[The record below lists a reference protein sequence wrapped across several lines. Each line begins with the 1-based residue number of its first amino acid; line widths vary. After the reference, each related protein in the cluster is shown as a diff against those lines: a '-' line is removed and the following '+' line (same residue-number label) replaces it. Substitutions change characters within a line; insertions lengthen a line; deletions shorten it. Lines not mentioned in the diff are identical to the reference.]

1 MKHTP
6 NSKLA
11 TTALILLCSGMLT
24 INGCSS
30 QPTKFYVLTPLAEG
44 QTIPD
49 RLNED
54 TLSIGVGPI
63 SLPDYV
69 KRPQI
74 VTKNGGNELVI
85 DEFYRWAE
93 PLNTN
98 ISRVLIDNLATL
110 LGTENINKYPW
121 NRYKHIDYQ
130 IVIDITR
137 FDSVI
142 GKEATIEARWVVLI
156 DKGRNE
162 IFRKKSKITIK
173 AETEYYDA
181 IVIAESQAL
190 AELCQQIAH
199 EVHVLSNSQGIVQV
213 Q

>member
-1 MKHTP
+1 MSYTSTP
-6 NSKLA
+6 KLV
-11 TTALILLCSGMLT
+11 TTVLILLCSGMLT
-24 INGCSS
+24 IYGCSS
-30 QPTKFYVLTPLAEG
+30 KPTKFYVLTPLAEV

-69 KRPQI
+69 NRPQI
-74 VTKNGGNELVI
+74 VTKNGANELVI

-93 PLNTN
+93 PLRTN
-98 ISRVLIDNLATL
+98 VSRVLRDNLATL

-121 NRYKHIDYQ
+121 NRFVHIDYQ
-130 IVIDITR
+130 VSIDFTR

-142 GKEATIEARWVVLI
+142 GKEAIIEARWIVLT
-156 DKGRNE
+156 DRGRNE
-162 IFRKKSKITIK
+162 ILRKKSKITKK
-173 AETEYYDA
+173 AETEHYDA

-190 AELCQQIAH
+190 AELSQQIAH
-199 EVHVLSNSQGIVQV
+199 KIHTLSNLQGVAQV

>member
-1 MKHTP
+1 MGYIF
-6 NSKLA
+6 NSKFVTA
-11 TTALILLCSGMLT
+11 ALILLYSAIFT
-24 INGCSS
+24 ISGCSS
-30 QPTKFYVLTPLAEG
+30 KPTKFYMLTSLAEV
-44 QTIPD
+44 QTMPD

-69 KRPQI
+69 NRPQI
-74 VTKNGGNELVI
+74 VTKNGENELVI

-93 PLNTN
+93 PLRTN
-98 ISRVLIDNLATL
+98 VSRVLSDNLATL

-121 NRYKHIDYQ
+121 NRFKHIDYQ
-130 IVIDITR
+130 VEIDFTR

-142 GKEATIEARWVVLI
+142 GKEATIEARWVISI

-162 IFRKKSKITIK
+162 ILRKKSKITKK

-181 IVIAESQAL
+181 IAIAKSQAL

-199 EVHVLSNSQGIVQV
+199 EIHTLSNSQGIVQV

>member
-1 MKHTP
+1 MSYTSTP
-6 NSKLA
+6 KLV
-11 TTALILLCSGMLT
+11 TTVLILLCSGMLT
-24 INGCSS
+24 IYGCSS
-30 QPTKFYVLTPLAEG
+30 KPTKFYVLTPLAEV

-69 KRPQI
+69 NRPQI
-74 VTKNGGNELVI
+74 VTKNGANELVI

-93 PLNTN
+93 PLRTN
-98 ISRVLIDNLATL
+98 VSRVLRDNLATL

-121 NRYKHIDYQ
+121 NRFVHIDYQ
-130 IVIDITR
+130 VSIDFTR

-142 GKEATIEARWVVLI
+142 GKEATIEARWVILT
-156 DKGRNE
+156 DRGRNE
-162 IFRKKSKITIK
+162 ALRKKSKITKK
-173 AETEYYDA
+173 AETEHYDA

-190 AELCQQIAH
+190 AELSQQIAH
-199 EVHVLSNSQGIVQV
+199 EIHTLSNLQGVAQV

>member
-1 MKHTP
+1 MSYTSTP
-6 NSKLA
+6 KLV
-11 TTALILLCSGMLT
+11 TTVLILLCSGMLT
-24 INGCSS
+24 IYGCSS
-30 QPTKFYVLTPLAEG
+30 KPTKFYVLTPLAEV

-69 KRPQI
+69 NRPQI
-74 VTKNGGNELVI
+74 VTKNGANELVI

-93 PLNTN
+93 PLRTN
-98 ISRVLIDNLATL
+98 VSRVLRDNLATL

-121 NRYKHIDYQ
+121 NRFVHIDYQ
-130 IVIDITR
+130 VSIEFTK

-142 GKEATIEARWVVLI
+142 GREATIEARWVI
-156 DKGRNE
+156 STDRGRNE
-162 IFRKKSKITIK
+162 ILRKKSKITKK
-173 AETEYYDA
+173 AETERYDA
-181 IVIAESQAL
+181 IVVAKSQAL
-190 AELCQQIAH
+190 AELSQQIAH
-199 EVHVLSNSQGIVQV
+199 EIHTLSNSQGVVQV

>member
-1 MKHTP
+1 MSYTSTP
-6 NSKLA
+6 KLV
-11 TTALILLCSGMLT
+11 TTVLILLCSGMLT
-24 INGCSS
+24 IYGCSS
-30 QPTKFYVLTPLAEG
+30 KPTKFYVLTPLAEV

-69 KRPQI
+69 NRPQI
-74 VTKNGGNELVI
+74 VTKNGANELVI

-93 PLNTN
+93 PLRTN
-98 ISRVLIDNLATL
+98 VSRVLSDNLATL
-110 LGTENINKYPW
+110 LVTENINKYPW
-121 NRYKHIDYQ
+121 NRFVHIDYQ
-130 IVIDITR
+130 VSIDFTR

-142 GKEATIEARWVVLI
+142 GKEATIEARWIVLT
-156 DKGRNE
+156 DRGRNE
-162 IFRKKSKITIK
+162 ILRKKSKITK
-173 AETEYYDA
+173 EAETEHYDA

-190 AELCQQIAH
+190 AELSQQIAH
-199 EVHVLSNSQGIVQV
+199 EIHTLSNLQGVAQV

>member
-1 MKHTP
+1 MSYTSTP
-6 NSKLA
+6 KLV
-11 TTALILLCSGMLT
+11 TTVLILLCSGMLT
-24 INGCSS
+24 IYGCSS
-30 QPTKFYVLTPLAEG
+30 KPTKFYVLTPLAEV

-69 KRPQI
+69 NRPQI
-74 VTKNGGNELVI
+74 VTKNGANELVI

-93 PLNTN
+93 PLRTN
-98 ISRVLIDNLATL
+98 VSRVLRDNLATL

-121 NRYKHIDYQ
+121 NRFVHIDYQ
-130 IVIDITR
+130 VSIDFTR

-142 GKEATIEARWVVLI
+142 GKEATIEARWIVLT
-156 DKGRNE
+156 DRGRNE
-162 IFRKKSKITIK
+162 ILRKKSKITKK
-173 AETEYYDA
+173 AETEHYDA

-190 AELCQQIAH
+190 AELSQQIAH
-199 EVHVLSNSQGIVQV
+199 EIHTLSNLQGVAQV

>member
-1 MKHTP
+1 MSYTSTP
-6 NSKLA
+6 KLV
-11 TTALILLCSGMLT
+11 TTVLILLCSGMLT
-24 INGCSS
+24 IYGCSS
-30 QPTKFYVLTPLAEG
+30 KPTKFYVLTPLAEV

-69 KRPQI
+69 NRPQI
-74 VTKNGGNELVI
+74 VTKNGANELVI

-93 PLNTN
+93 PLRTN
-98 ISRVLIDNLATL
+98 VSRVLRDNLATL

-121 NRYKHIDYQ
+121 NRFVHIDYQ
-130 IVIDITR
+130 VSIDFTR

-142 GKEATIEARWVVLI
+142 GKEATIEARWIVLT
-156 DKGRNE
+156 DRGRNE
-162 IFRKKSKITIK
+162 ILRKKSKITKK
-173 AETEYYDA
+173 AETEHYDA

-190 AELCQQIAH
+190 AELSQQIAH
-199 EVHVLSNSQGIVQV
+199 EIYTLSNLQGVAQV

>member
-1 MKHTP
+1 MGYTF
-6 NSKLA
+6 NSKFVTA
-11 TTALILLCSGMLT
+11 ALILLCSGMFT
-24 INGCSS
+24 ISGCSS
-30 QPTKFYVLTPLAEG
+30 KPTKFYMLTPLAEV

-69 KRPQI
+69 NRPQI
-74 VTKNGGNELVI
+74 VTKNGANELVI

-93 PLNTN
+93 PLRTN
-98 ISRVLIDNLATL
+98 VSRVLSDNLAAL

-121 NRYKHIDYQ
+121 NRFVHIDYQ
-130 IVIDITR
+130 VTIDITR
-137 FDSVI
+137 FDSVF
-142 GKEATIEARWVVLI
+142 GKEATIEARWVILT

-162 IFRKKSKITIK
+162 AFRKKSKITK
-173 AETEYYDA
+173 KVETKYYDA

-190 AELCQQIAH
+190 AELSQQIAQ
-199 EVHVLSNSQGIVQV
+199 EIQTLSNSQGVAKAQ
-213 Q
+213 

>member
-1 MKHTP
+1 MNFTSTP
-6 NSKLA
+6 KLA
-11 TTALILLCSGMLT
+11 TTVLILICSGMLT
-24 INGCSS
+24 VNGCSS
-30 QPTKFYVLTPLAEG
+30 KPTKFYVLTPLAEG

-49 RLNED
+49 KLNED

-74 VTKNGGNELVI
+74 VTKNGENELVI

-93 PLNTN
+93 PLDAN
-98 ISRVLIDNLATL
+98 ISRVLSDNLAIL

-121 NRYKHIDYQ
+121 NRFKRIDYQ
-130 IVIDITR
+130 AEIDFTR

-142 GKEATIEARWVVLI
+142 GKEATIEVRWVILN
-156 DKGRNE
+156 DRGRNE
-162 IFRKKSKITIK
+162 ILRKKSKITKK
-173 AETEYYDA
+173 AETENYDA
-181 IVIAESQAL
+181 IAIAESQAL

-199 EVHVLSNSQGIVQV
+199 EIHTLSNSQGIVQV

>member
-1 MKHTP
+1 MSYTSTP
-6 NSKLA
+6 KLV
-11 TTALILLCSGMLT
+11 TTVLILLCSGMLT
-24 INGCSS
+24 IYGCSS
-30 QPTKFYVLTPLAEG
+30 KPTKFYVLTPLAEV

-69 KRPQI
+69 NRPQI
-74 VTKNGGNELVI
+74 VTKNGANELVI

-93 PLNTN
+93 PLRTN
-98 ISRVLIDNLATL
+98 VSRVLRDNLATL

-121 NRYKHIDYQ
+121 NRFVDIDYQ
-130 IVIDITR
+130 VSIDFTR

-142 GKEATIEARWVVLI
+142 GKEATIEARWIVLT
-156 DKGRNE
+156 DRGRNE
-162 IFRKKSKITIK
+162 ILRKKSKITKK
-173 AETEYYDA
+173 AETEHYDA

-190 AELCQQIAH
+190 AELSQQIAH
-199 EVHVLSNSQGIVQV
+199 EIHTLSNLQGVAQV

>member
-1 MKHTP
+1 MSYTSTP
-6 NSKLA
+6 KLV
-11 TTALILLCSGMLT
+11 TTVLILLCSGMLT
-24 INGCSS
+24 IYGCSS
-30 QPTKFYVLTPLAEG
+30 KPTKFYVLTPLAEV

-69 KRPQI
+69 NRPQI
-74 VTKNGGNELVI
+74 VTKNGANELVI

-93 PLNTN
+93 PLRTN
-98 ISRVLIDNLATL
+98 VSRVLRDNLATL

-121 NRYKHIDYQ
+121 NRFVHIDYQ
-130 IVIDITR
+130 VSIDFTR

-142 GKEATIEARWVVLI
+142 GKEATIEARWIVLT
-156 DKGRNE
+156 DRGRNE
-162 IFRKKSKITIK
+162 ILRKKSKITKK
-173 AETEYYDA
+173 ADTEHYDA

-190 AELCQQIAH
+190 AELSQQIAH
-199 EVHVLSNSQGIVQV
+199 EIHTLSNLQGVAQV

>member
-1 MKHTP
+1 
-6 NSKLA
+6 
-11 TTALILLCSGMLT
+11 
-24 INGCSS
+24 
-30 QPTKFYVLTPLAEG
+30 VLTPLAEV

-69 KRPQI
+69 NRPQI
-74 VTKNGGNELVI
+74 VTKNGANELVI

-93 PLNTN
+93 PLRTN
-98 ISRVLIDNLATL
+98 VSRVLRDNLATL

-121 NRYKHIDYQ
+121 NRFVHIDYQ
-130 IVIDITR
+130 VSIDFTR

-142 GKEATIEARWVVLI
+142 GKEATIEARWIVLT
-156 DKGRNE
+156 DRGRNE
-162 IFRKKSKITIK
+162 ILRKKSKITK
-173 AETEYYDA
+173 EAETEHYDA

-190 AELCQQIAH
+190 AELSQQIAH
-199 EVHVLSNSQGIVQV
+199 EIHTLSNLQGVAQV